1 LLGGFGYHRT
11 HPSCRPFIALTW
23 LSKLTDPRT
32 LDATLMLFAGP
43 CSISLLR
50 TRPPSCESLLLET
63 FVASTTESFEPCEC
77 VRGAH
82 GSCLLYLPDHRTYAY
97 SGNFIADHDLRFYH
111 LEKQSRVMPS
121 TASTVSE
128 EIVVTALK
136 QILDTDNY
144 PLLIVV
150 GCLRKLQRWNL
161 TSIFEEYRRFAGSK
175 LVSCC
180 CDGKC

>member
-1 LLGGFGYHRT
+1 MAAARNIPPANFGHVEEGLYRSGQ
-11 HPSCRPFIALTW
+11 PNDLNFPFLE
-23 LSKLTDPRT
+23 KLQ
-32 LDATLMLFAGP
+32 LKA
-43 CSISLLR
+43 
-50 TRPPSCESLLLET
+50 
-63 FVASTTESFEPCEC
+63 V
-77 VRGAH
+77 
-82 GSCLLYLPDHRTYAY
+82 LYLSPEDPSTEF
-97 SGNFIADHDLRFYH
+97 GNFIADHDLRFYH

-144 PLLIVV
+144 PLLIACNLGRHHTGTVV

-175 LVSCC
+175 LRLVNEQFIEFF
-180 CDGKC
+180 DTELVMVPEKHPLWL